1 MDKLWLVNQILKKA
15 EKREVKPKKSPLSPI
30 FIQFRDNNRVGE
42 DEFRFEETRPKPAVE
57 VGIGFTF

>member
-1 MDKLWLVNQILKKA
+1 MDKLWLINQILTKA
-15 EKREVKPKKSPLSPI
+15 EDRKPKPKKSPLAPI

-42 DEFRFEETRPKPAVE
+42 DEFHFEDNRPKPAVE